1 MELKS
6 EEILFEFRKYRAS
19 HNTIRKVIHY
29 AQEITDNKKIINN
42 HIFSFYKKLF
52 EELLQ
57 DDSKELLEFLK
68 DISIPSLTEEQKK
81 IFEGE
86 NLSVFNKYGK
96 Q

>member
-1 MELKS
+1 M
-6 EEILFEFRKYRAS
+6 
-19 HNTIRKVIHY
+19 
-29 AQEITDNKKIINN
+29 KKIINN
-42 HIFSFYKKLF
+42 HIFSFYKNLF
-52 EELLQ
+52 EEWLQ
-57 DDSKELLEFLK
+57 NGSKDLLEFLK